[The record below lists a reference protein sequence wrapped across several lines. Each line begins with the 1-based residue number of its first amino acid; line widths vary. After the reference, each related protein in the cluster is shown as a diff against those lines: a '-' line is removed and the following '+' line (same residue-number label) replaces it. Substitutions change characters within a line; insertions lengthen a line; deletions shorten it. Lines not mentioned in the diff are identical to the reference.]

1 MQRTFFMLAIL
12 ALAVLQAAAPL
23 PVRADVLGVRGA
35 AKAGGA
41 RLVVDLSHAVNFRA
55 FALQSP
61 ARLVVDLPT
70 GAWRASPASLAV
82 AGVTGL
88 RHGQFR
94 PDIYRLV
101 FDLKRSS
108 AIQSAGLLAAAGSR
122 KNRLVVDLAYNK
134 HPPSKIYGKLR
145 PKPAGQ
151 PQRQALPKR
160 IIVIDAG
167 HGGQDPGATGVGGVI
182 EKRVNLAVAKELKRR
197 LERRG
202 GYKVVLTR
210 SSDIFLRLRERVRR
224 GRKAKADLFIA
235 LHADSHPDRHVAGAS
250 LYTLSERASDREADR
265 LARQANAADLIGGAP
280 LNDGPKEVVGILIDL
295 AQRETKNQSSAA
307 ADDLL
312 FAMANTVPLL
322 NRPKRSAGFA
332 VLKAPDVPSVLI
344 ELGFLSNAEDA
355 KRLNSKAGRQEIA
368 ESIASGVVRYFEGA
382 NTAHTQR

>member
-1 MQRTFFMLAIL
+1 MRRVFFIFAIL
-12 ALAVLQAAAPL
+12 AWAVALTGAQHHAH
-23 PVRADVLGVRGA
+23 ADVLGVRGA
-35 AKAGGA
+35 AKQGGS
-41 RLVVDLSHAVNFRA
+41 RLVVDLSHAVKFRV

-61 ARLVVDLPT
+61 ARLVVDLPK
-70 GAWRASPASLAV
+70 GAWRAKPASLAV

-108 AIQSAGLLAAAGSR
+108 AIQSAGLLAATNTR
-122 KNRLVVDLAYNK
+122 KPRLVVDLKYDK
-134 HPPSKIYGKLR
+134 RPPSKIYGKLR
-145 PKPAGQ
+145 PKPAGK
-151 PQRQALPKR
+151 PKR
-160 IIVIDAG
+160 PATPDRVIVIDAG
-167 HGGQDPGATGVGGVI
+167 HGGQDPGATGVGGVV
-182 EKRVNLAVAKELKRR
+182 EKRVNLAVARALKRR
-197 LERRG
+197 LEQRR

-210 SSDIFLRLRERVRR
+210 QSDIFLRLRERVRR

-250 LYTLSERASDREADR
+250 LYTLSERASDKEADR

-312 FAMANTVPLL
+312 FAMANSVPLL
-322 NRPKRSAGFA
+322 NRPKRAAGFA

-355 KRLNSKAGRQEIA
+355 KRLNSKTGRAEIA
-368 ESIASGVVRYFEGA
+368 DAIAAGVFRYFEGA